1 MSFKHP
7 IIPLHI
13 QYSYIYTWH
22 NSPCL
27 SLPLL
32 VPLCSPFV
40 SPSTY
45 LAPSSCDR
53 NHPPQS
59 QVACK
64 LTPFAPSVPQLSH
77 PHQIPKP
84 QLSSAK
90 QQRPREYSGSC
101 YPEQVYPVV
110 VVDGCV
116 LGWLM
121 MVALHPLVEID
132 ICSLGSCIMLHYIY
146 IVVEVDG
153 CESRVAGDVVVSSR
167 WSG

>member
-1 MSFKHP
+1 MSFKRS

-13 QYSYIYTWH
+13 QYSHIYTWR
-22 NSPCL
+22 NSPYL

-53 NHPPQS
+53 NRPPQS

-64 LTPFAPSVPQLSH
+64 VTPFAPPFTQLSH
-77 PHQIPKP
+77 PFQIPKP

-90 QQRPREYSGSC
+90 QRRPREYSGSC
-101 YPEQVYPVV
+101 YPEHFQMRFWASYKRNL
-110 VVDGCV
+110 D
-116 LGWLM
+116 L
-121 MVALHPLVEID
+121 
-132 ICSLGSCIMLHYIY
+132 IY
-146 IVVEVDG
+146 LVVEALPIDNRFVKKNFK
-153 CESRVAGDVVVSSR
+153 SL
-167 WSG
+167 